1 VTEYRRA
8 VTLDP
13 ELAWAR
19 NNLGYLLERRG
30 DADGALEQYRAAAA
44 SNPDYTVARLNLA
57 NLLLTRGRV
66 AEAAAAFEEVLAL
79 ARAQQDAKLIA
90 GMEDQL
96 RRLRR

>member
-1 VTEYRRA
+1 VA
-8 VTLDP
+8 LDP

-30 DADGALEQYRAAAA
+30 DADGAIEQYRAAAA
-44 SNPDYTVARLNLA
+44 SNPDYTIARLNLG

-66 AEAAAAFEEVLAL
+66 AEAAAVYQEVLVI
-79 ARAQQDAKLIA
+79 ARAERDAKLIA